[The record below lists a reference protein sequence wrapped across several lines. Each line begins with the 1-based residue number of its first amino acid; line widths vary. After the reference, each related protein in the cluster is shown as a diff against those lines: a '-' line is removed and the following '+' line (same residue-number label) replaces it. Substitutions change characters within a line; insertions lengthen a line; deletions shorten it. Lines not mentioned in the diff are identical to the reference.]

1 MRRAV
6 TILLILATVVGAS
19 LYGYRAFAGEK
30 TPPPPDYEAVRVE
43 RGTLISTVS
52 ATGSILPET
61 QLALSFKATGRVAEV
76 LVSNGQRVQKGDL
89 LARLE
94 SAELELQLQAAEAQL
109 AISQARLGQL
119 RKPASAGDLAA
130 AEAQLASAQA
140 NYRQLLSGPNPDQVQ
155 IARAQLEKA
164 RALLQ
169 QAQAAYDQVKH
180 LPNIGALPQ
189 SLQLQQATLDI
200 QIAEA
205 NYRLAT
211 AGPTEA
217 QKAAALAQVA
227 QAQAQLDRLK
237 AGASAE
243 EIAIAEA
250 QVRQAEVQVAQAR
263 LALENT
269 RLLAPVDGVVVSVN
283 IKAGEFPSAARPAV
297 ILNDDSRFHIDVNVD
312 EIDVRSVAVGQ
323 PVTVTL
329 DALPDARLTGRVTY
343 VAPAATQEMG
353 VVSYL
358 VTVVLDPTTEPL
370 RAGMSATA
378 SITVA
383 EKRDALVVPNR
394 AIQIDRAT
402 GKAYVEKV
410 VNGMP
415 TRTEIR
421 LGMRNE
427 TQSQV
432 LEGLQEGDVIA
443 IRNASQRERLQQLF
457 FGG

>member
-1 MRRAV
+1 
-6 TILLILATVVGAS
+6 
-19 LYGYRAFAGEK
+19 
-30 TPPPPDYEAVRVE
+30 
-43 RGTLISTVS
+43 
-52 ATGSILPET
+52 
-61 QLALSFKATGRVAEV
+61 
-76 LVSNGQRVQKGDL
+76 
-89 LARLE
+89 
-94 SAELELQLQAAEAQL
+94 
-109 AISQARLGQL
+109 
-119 RKPASAGDLAA
+119 
-130 AEAQLASAQA
+130 
-140 NYRQLLSGPNPDQVQ
+140 VQ

-269 RLLAPVDGVVVSVN
+269 RLLAPVGGVVVSVN
-283 IKAGEFPSAARPAV
+283 IKVGEFPSAARPAV

>member
-1 MRRAV
+1 MRRAL
-6 TILLILATVVGAS
+6 TILIILAAVVGAG
-19 LYGYRAFAGEK
+19 LYGYRTFAGEK
-30 TPPPPDYEAVRVE
+30 TPPPPDYETVRVE

-52 ATGSILPET
+52 ATGSILPEA
-61 QLALSFKATGRVAEV
+61 QLALNFKTTGRVAEV
-76 LVSNGQRVQKGDL
+76 LVSRGQRVKKGDL

-109 AISQARLGQL
+109 AISQARLRQL
-119 RKPASAGDLAA
+119 QKPPSASDLAA

-140 NYRQLLSGPNPDQVQ
+140 NYRQLLSGPNADQVQ
-155 IARAQLEKA
+155 VARAQLEKA
-164 RALLQ
+164 RAFLQ

-189 SLQLQQATLDI
+189 SLQLQQATLDV
-200 QIAEA
+200 QAAEA

-217 QKAAALAQVA
+217 QKAAALAQIA

-250 QVRQAEVQVAQAR
+250 QVRQSEVQVAQAR
-263 LALENT
+263 LAIENT
-269 RLLAPVDGVVVSVN
+269 RLLAPADGTIISVN
-283 IKAGEFPSAARPAV
+283 IKVGEFPSAARPA
-297 ILNDDSRFHIDVNVD
+297 ILLNDDSRFHIDVNVD

-323 PVTVTL
+323 PATITL

-343 VAPAATQEMG
+343 VSPAATQEAG

-358 VTVVLDPTTEPL
+358 VTIVLDPTTEPL

-378 SITVA
+378 SIVVA
-383 EKRDALVVPNR
+383 EDKDALVVPNR

-402 GKAYVEKV
+402 GQAYVEKV
-410 VNGMP
+410 IEGTPV
-415 TRTEIR
+415 RVEVR

-432 LEGLQEGDVIA
+432 LEGLQEGDILA
-443 IRNASQRERLQQLF
+443 IRNANRRERLQQLF